1 MNEPKEI
8 RKGLSETWTE
18 SINDYPATNYTL
30 KYNLQNSSANV
41 AIVSTADGNAH
52 TVILTAS
59 TTAGYTAGTY
69 KWQSYVENISDSDE
83 KVFIA
88 QGTIEIVNTFL
99 SGNTDQ
105 RSHARKTL
113 EAIEAVIE
121 NRATQDHLSYSI
133 AGRSISLMTL
143 KELIEAESIYAYK
156 VKQEELQERI
166 NEGKDVG
173 NKILVRFNN

>member
-1 MNEPKEI
+1 MNEPRKI

-18 SINDYPATNYTL
+18 SINDYPATEYTL

-52 TVILTAS
+52 TVTLTAS

-133 AGRSISLMTL
+133 AGRAITL
-143 KELIEAESIYAYK
+143 LSTKELIEFRSFYRAEVALED
-156 VKQEELQERI
+156 KQDGI
-166 NEGKDVG
+166 NAGKSPG
-173 NKILVRFNN
+173 GRFLIQFT